1 MAENKNKSKKSNKTK
16 TTVKKNNKEKEIKK
30 NIKEEENVKEEIEK
44 EKEIDEKQQEKKNIK
59 NRLLLV
65 IIFLSSLLLIV
76 ATYAW
81 FSVTLN
87 VKIRFFDMVVQ
98 SDSGLFISLDAVNYS
113 DSVEVSF
120 NSVLRD
126 INVN

>member
-1 MAENKNKSKKSNKTK
+1 MKNSKK
-16 TTVKKNNKEKEIKK
+16 KEY
-30 NIKEEENVKEEIEK
+30 
-44 EKEIDEKQQEKKNIK
+44 K

-81 FSVTLN
+81 FSVALN
-87 VKIRFFDMVVQ
+87 VKLDFLIWLCK

-126 INVN
+126 INVNYPSHTNQWASGGFGQFLLMVLKTHIKQVCCIFMVKCA